1 MDATPPV
8 QPSAIAIPLAEAR
21 PWSRLAWVS
30 LGLGLLPCGIFG
42 IPAWI
47 CGFVARRRIRK
58 SGGALRGG
66 ALALAGEILGV
77 VWIVLTLVAI
87 AAPFVIQLKSEM
99 DPEPTRQRIEHSQ
112 RLVQR
117 FIKGHAGHLP
127 AANWK
132 DLLNA
137 EAEEAGSPMS
147 EGFGGF
153 GDARPVGINLG
164 VAGLPLLDVREP
176 SRTVL
181 FFEIDPG
188 GWNGSG
194 GKNTFRSPGARRPR
208 VVGFVDGS
216 VRLIGMADVEG
227 LKWEP

>member
-1 MDATPPV
+1 M
-8 QPSAIAIPLAEAR
+8 
-21 PWSRLAWVS
+21 AWAS

-42 IPAWI
+42 VPAWI
-47 CGFVARRRIRK
+47 CGFVARGRIRK

-66 ALALAGEILGV
+66 ALALTGEILGA
-77 VWIVLTLVAI
+77 VWVVLTLAAVAMPF
-87 AAPFVIQLKSEM
+87 AAHMKSEM
-99 DPEPTRQRIEHSQ
+99 DPEPARQRVEQSQ
-112 RLVQR
+112 RLVHG
-117 FIKGHAGHLP
+117 FVKSHAGHLP

-137 EAEEAGSPMS
+137 EAEEEGAPMS
-147 EGFGGF
+147 SGFDGF
-153 GDARPVGINLG
+153 GDARSIGINLG
-164 VAGLPLLDVREP
+164 VAGLPLADVREP

-188 GWNGSG
+188 GWNSSG
-194 GKNTFRSPGARRPR
+194 RKDTFRPPSARRPR

-216 VRLIGMADVEG
+216 VRMIGPGDVDG

>member
-1 MDATPPV
+1 M
-8 QPSAIAIPLAEAR
+8 
-21 PWSRLAWVS
+21 AWVS

-66 ALALAGEILGV
+66 ALALTGEILGDGWV
-77 VWIVLTLVAI
+77 VLTLVAI
-87 AAPFVIQLKSEM
+87 AVPFVVRMKSEM
-99 DPEPTRQRIEHSQ
+99 DPEPTRQRIEQSQ

-117 FIKGHAGHLP
+117 FVKGHAGHLP

-137 EAEEAGSPMS
+137 EAEEEGSAMS
-147 EGFGGF
+147 SGFEGFG
-153 GDARPVGINLG
+153 DERSIGINLG
-164 VAGLPLLDVREP
+164 VAGLPLADIREP

-188 GWNGSG
+188 GWNSSG
-194 GKNTFRSPGARRPR
+194 GKDTFRSPGSGRPR

-216 VRLIGMADVEG
+216 VRMIGTGDVAG